1 MTRTQRL
8 LSCLLAIGLVLTVAS
23 TLSARSPAG
32 SVARVPTAPVA
43 GAAHPVSAAPA
54 LAGGAARPAST
65 PPHPILGIGDDKPD
79 LFTDPK
85 FLALRI
91 RNVRYDMS
99 WDALS
104 VGWQRAVVTR
114 WMNLAKK
121 DGLDVL
127 VTIDHSKRVLY
138 KRVPGHRKPV
148 AFSQSRVLPTAKQ
161 YVAAF
166 RAFRA
171 RFPWVKEFAT
181 WDETNYYGEPTY
193 DQEALVASYYRGM
206 RSACPSCRILA
217 AEFLDVPVHE
227 AVPMTT
233 WAKAFDKALG
243 YQPNYWGFNNYED
256 ANHLVDTST
265 RALLKAVT
273 GKIWL
278 AETGG
283 IVRRYGVKN
292 PGFPQNAAHAA
303 VVDRYVLTKL
313 GMLSARVQRVYLYEW
328 NAHSAGDGWDTA
340 LVSYTGSVRE
350 GYVAVA
356 QTLYGWGVRPN
367 CAISLVPPTC
377 TGIGGG
383 GVSAPTGPTGSS
395 GASGASGPTGATG
408 ATGSS

>member
-8 LSCLLAIGLVLTVAS
+8 LACLLPIGLALIAASVLF
-23 TLSARSPAG
+23 ARAPGPAPDR
-32 SVARVPTAPVA
+32 AHA
-43 GAAHPVSAAPA
+43 GAAGP
-54 LAGGAARPAST
+54 ARPAST
-65 PPHPILGIGDDKPD
+65 PRHPTIGIGDNKPD

-104 VGWQRAVVTR
+104 VSWQRAEVTR

-121 DGLDVL
+121 DGLTVL
-127 VTIDHSKRVLY
+127 VTIDHSRRVLY
-138 KRVPGHRKPV
+138 KHVAGHRKPV
-148 AFSQSRVLPTAKQ
+148 AFSQSRVLPSVKQ
-161 YVAAF
+161 YVTAFKAF
-166 RAFRA
+166 RS

-181 WDETNYYGEPTY
+181 WDESNCFCEATYGK
-193 DQEALVASYYRGM
+193 EALVASYYRGM

-217 AEFLDVPVHE
+217 AEFLDVPPNE
-227 AVPMTT
+227 AVPMAT

-243 YQPNYWGFNNYED
+243 YQPGYWGFNNYED
-256 ANHLVDTST
+256 ANHLVSTST
-265 RALLKAVT
+265 RALLRTVK

-303 VVDRYVLTKL
+303 TVDRYVLTKL
-313 GMLSARVQRVYLYEW
+313 ATASPRIQRVYLYEW
-328 NAHSAGDGWDTA
+328 DAHSKKDGWDTA
-340 LVSYTGSVRE
+340 LVSYTGAVRE

-356 QTLYGWGVRPN
+356 QILYGWGVRPD

-377 TGIGGG
+377 TGLGAG
-383 GVSAPTGPTGSS
+383 GVGGTTGPTGVSGPS
-395 GASGASGPTGATG
+395 GPTGASGQTGASGASGTSGSTGASG
-408 ATGSS
+408 AT

>member
-8 LSCLLAIGLVLTVAS
+8 LFSLLPIGLVLIAAG
-23 TLSARSPAG
+23 TLLARAPRPAP
-32 SVARVPTAPVA
+32 ARVHT
-43 GAAHPVSAAPA
+43 
-54 LAGGAARPAST
+54 RPAPPARRATT
-65 PPHPILGIGDDKPD
+65 PAHPILGIGDDKPD

-104 VGWQRAVVTR
+104 VSWQRAAVTR
-114 WMNLAKK
+114 WMDLAKK
-121 DGLDVL
+121 DGLTVL
-127 VTIDHSKRVLY
+127 VTIDHSRRVLY
-138 KRVPGHRKPV
+138 QRVPGHSKPV
-148 AFSQSRVLPTAKQ
+148 AFSQSRVLPSAKQ
-161 YVAAF
+161 YIAAF
-166 RAFRA
+166 KAFRA

-181 WDETNYYGEPTY
+181 WDETNYYGEATY

-217 AEFLDVPVHE
+217 AEFLDVPAKQAIPV
-227 AVPMTT
+227 AT

-243 YQPNYWGFNNYED
+243 YQPGYWGFNNYED

-265 RALLKAVT
+265 QALLRAVT

-283 IVRRYGVKN
+283 IVRRYGVTN

-303 VVDRYVLTKL
+303 IVDRFVLTRL
-313 GMLSARVQRVYLYEW
+313 AMLSTRIQRVYLYEW
-328 NAHSAGDGWDTA
+328 DAHSVKDGWDTA
-340 LVSYTGSVRE
+340 LVSYTGAVRE
-350 GYVAVA
+350 SYVAVA
-356 QTLYGWGVRPN
+356 QTLYAWGVRPD

-377 TGIGGG
+377 TGLGAG
-383 GVSAPTGPTGSS
+383 GVTGPTGAS
-395 GASGASGPTGATG
+395 GASGASGATGSTGASGATGTSGATG
-408 ATGSS
+408 AT

>member
-1 MTRTQRL
+1 MPICLVLIAAGT
-8 LSCLLAIGLVLTVAS
+8 LLARAPRPAPGL
-23 TLSARSPAG
+23 
-32 SVARVPTAPVA
+32 
-43 GAAHPVSAAPA
+43 AH
-54 LAGGAARPAST
+54 ARPTPPARTAST

-104 VGWQRAVVTR
+104 VSWQRAEVTR
-114 WMNLAKK
+114 WMDLAKK

-127 VTIDHSKRVLY
+127 VTIDHSRRVLY
-138 KRVPGHRKPV
+138 QHVAGHKKPV

-166 RAFRA
+166 KAFRA

-181 WDETNYYGEPTY
+181 WDETNYYGEATY
-193 DQEALVASYYRGM
+193 NKEALVASYYRGM

-217 AEFLDVPVHE
+217 AEFLDVPAKQ
-227 AVPMTT
+227 AVPMAT
-233 WAKAFDKALG
+233 WAQAFDKALG
-243 YQPNYWGFNNYED
+243 YQPGYWGFNNYED

-265 RALLKAVT
+265 RALLHAVS

-292 PGFPQNAAHAA
+292 PGFTQDAAHAA
-303 VVDRYVLTKL
+303 IVDRFVLTKL
-313 GMLSARVQRVYLYEW
+313 AMLSPRIQRVYLYEW
-328 NAHSAGDGWDTA
+328 DAHSVKDGWDTA
-340 LVSYTGSVRE
+340 LVSYTGAVRE
-350 GYVAVA
+350 SYVDIAEI
-356 QTLYGWGVRPN
+356 LYGWGIRPD

-377 TGIGGG
+377 TGLGAG
-383 GVSAPTGPTGSS
+383 GVVGATGSS
-395 GASGASGPTGATG
+395 GATGASGSTG
-408 ATGSS
+408 ATGSTGTSGATGTT

>member
-1 MTRTQRL
+1 MPCDC
-8 LSCLLAIGLVLTVAS
+8 SPIGLVLIAAS
-23 TLSARSPAG
+23 ALSAR
-32 SVARVPTAPVA
+32 AP
-43 GAAHPVSAAPA
+43 HAAPDHPQA
-54 LAGGAARPAST
+54 PGGRVARPARA
-65 PPHPILGIGDDKPD
+65 PAHPEIGIGDDKPD

-91 RNVRYDMS
+91 HNVRYDMA

-104 VGWQRAVVTR
+104 VSWQRAEVTR
-114 WMNLAKK
+114 WMNLAKR

-127 VTIDHSKRVLY
+127 VTIDHSRRVLY
-138 KRVPGHRKPV
+138 KRIPGHSKPV
-148 AFSQSRVLPTAKQ
+148 AFSQTRVLPSVKQ

-181 WDETNYYGEPTY
+181 WDESNCFCEATYGKES
-193 DQEALVASYYRGM
+193 LVASYYRAM

-217 AEFLDVPVHE
+217 AEFLDVPPHE

-243 YQPNYWGFNNYED
+243 YQPGYWGFNNYED

-265 RALLKAVT
+265 RALLRAVK

-283 IVRRYGVKN
+283 IVRRYGVKD

-303 VVDRYVLTKL
+303 TVDRLRADEAHRRSMSPRIQRDLPLRVGRATA
-313 GMLSARVQRVYLYEW
+313 SARTGGTRHSSRTRVRFVRAMSL
-328 NAHSAGDGWDTA
+328 SPRFSMDGGFA
-340 LVSYTGSVRE
+340 LIARSRSCR
-350 GYVAVA
+350 
-356 QTLYGWGVRPN
+356 RP
-367 CAISLVPPTC
+367 AR
-377 TGIGGG
+377 G
-383 GVSAPTGPTGSS
+383 
-395 GASGASGPTGATG
+395 SGPGE
-408 ATGSS
+408 